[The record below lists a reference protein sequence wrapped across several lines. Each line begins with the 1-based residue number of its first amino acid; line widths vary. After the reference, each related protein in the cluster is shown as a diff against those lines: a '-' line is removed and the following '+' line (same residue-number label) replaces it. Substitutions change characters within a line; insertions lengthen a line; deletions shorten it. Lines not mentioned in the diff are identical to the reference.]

1 VRKRKN
7 GKRWFIKLEKGKNQ
21 KIFESLPFREKN
33 IILAL
38 IIILLLTL
46 LLGFMT
52 YKEVQRERYY
62 LWELARSEGLNIAF
76 SIQTLGPKFILN
88 ENILKEILLLLKKEE
103 VSYIDICNDKGLI
116 LISTEEE
123 RGKSTIQ
130 IFNPGKINFVNTQDK
145 KGNRVLQVI
154 KPFNLDISRPLDVWK
169 ILPIRNSYLVVGIN
183 LEGYYL
189 RLSQTRRRI
198 ILNYSIIMALVL
210 LGIYV
215 IFKLQETYIVKKTL
229 KEMKVYTS
237 KLLETMGNAVIS
249 VDNNG
254 IIKTFNRK
262 SEEIFGKRRE
272 EALNKDCQEVLNLNI
287 EGECIFKK
295 CLLERK
301 NIDQEI
307 ILEEKGLNKKILEVN
322 TSFLTGELGEI
333 TGVVAEIRDVTEIKN
348 LNEEIARNKRLT
360 ALGKLSAGIAHEI
373 RNPLSSIRGLAQ
385 FVYNSFSK
393 TDERKEDLNTIIQE
407 VDRLNK
413 LVVQVLDYAK
423 VKELNLTYF
432 SINNLIHKM
441 VELFKQEIRNKQIRF
456 YLELS
461 PDISQIQADEDQ
473 IRQILMN
480 VIINAIQAISEKG
493 EIKIKTEKCLIKG
506 GSGLKLIIE
515 DNGVGISEKDLNQ
528 IFDPFFSTTEQGSGF
543 GLSIVYKLVEGHQ
556 GEIKVESKEGEGT
569 KFIIYL
575 PQKGG
580 SNFAEDTS
588 GR

>member
-1 VRKRKN
+1 
-7 GKRWFIKLEKGKNQ
+7 LEKGKNQ

-38 IIILLLTL
+38 IVILLLTL

-76 SIQTLGPKFILN
+76 SLQTLGPKFILN

-123 RGKSTIQ
+123 RGNSTIQ
-130 IFNPGKINFVNTQDK
+130 IFNPGKIHFVNTQDK

-154 KPFNLDISRPLDVWK
+154 KPFSLDISRPLDILK

-189 RLSQTRRRI
+189 RLGQTRRRI
-198 ILNYSIIMALVL
+198 ILNYGIIMALVL

-237 KLLETMGNAVIS
+237 KLLETMANAVIS

-301 NIDQEI
+301 NINQEI

-432 SINNLIHKM
+432 SINNLVSKM
-441 VELFKQEIRNKQIRF
+441 VELFKQEIKNKQIRF
-456 YLELS
+456 YLKLS
-461 PDISQIQADEDQ
+461 PDISEIQADEDQ

-480 VIINAIQAISEKG
+480 IIINAIQAISEKG

-506 GSGLKLIIE
+506 SSGLKLTIE
-515 DNGVGISEKDLNQ
+515 DNGVGIPEKDLNQ
-528 IFDPFFSTTEQGSGF
+528 IFDPFFSTKEQGSGL

-580 SNFAEDTS
+580 IIFAEDTS